1 MRWSD
6 AVVKAC
12 LSMGCVIGLML
23 LAISFDVGSI
33 QQLYFSET
41 VIRVELPHHTA
52 PSLPWSLD
60 EGDED
65 SLVVQNNTSMR
76 KCFKNVPRHN
86 GRCGYY
92 ANIVESMK
100 SGTTALWNLMQQ
112 HQRLGGRTVH
122 CSFKDYNGCLVQ
134 ANASP
139 AVANIDKGPIGTRCQ
154 ALIDDMYE
162 SAPYQKL
169 IFLFRHP
176 VDRIYSHYQHQVR
189 SAVRHYNGSFEK
201 WLRRE
206 LKQDCFDPQTG
217 SWKNCFYNETIC
229 AMGKNAMSISAYADI
244 LELYWTRYPRN
255 ESYILITEE
264 LYSDTQRHMDGLM
277 DWLGLDRITYMPPR
291 NSNIQSYKPLE
302 PKLRSKL
309 YETYYKVNVERLEAI
324 LGRKLPWKA

>member
-122 CSFKDYNGCLVQ
+122 CSFKDYSGCLVQ
-134 ANASP
+134 ANTSP
-139 AVANIDKGPIGTRCQ
+139 AAANIDKGPVAKPSLMTCMNQR
-154 ALIDDMYE
+154 LIK
-162 SAPYQKL
+162 SL
-169 IFLFRHP
+169 
-176 VDRIYSHYQHQVR
+176 S
-189 SAVRHYNGSFEK
+189 S
-201 WLRRE
+201 
-206 LKQDCFDPQTG
+206 CFDTQSIESTATTNTKFALRCDTTMVASRSGFVG
-217 SWKNCFYNETIC
+217 S
-229 AMGKNAMSISAYADI
+229 
-244 LELYWTRYPRN
+244 
-255 ESYILITEE
+255 
-264 LYSDTQRHMDGLM
+264 
-277 DWLGLDRITYMPPR
+277 
-291 NSNIQSYKPLE
+291 
-302 PKLRSKL
+302 
-309 YETYYKVNVERLEAI
+309 
-324 LGRKLPWKA
+324 